1 MPLFGKK
8 KDVKIEALIEK
19 QQKELDEQNKK
30 NEEELKK
37 LSESLEKHQQA
48 LAKPVKTEAETR
60 KELEDELNAL
70 GGRKRKTRSRK
81 LRRKKTLKQRK

>member
-8 KDVKIEALIEK
+8 KDVKIEQLIAK

-37 LSESLEKHQQA
+37 LSESLEKHQKA
-48 LAKPVKTEAETR
+48 LAKPVVNSSN

-81 LRRKKTLKQRK
+81 LRRRKTLKQRK

>member
-1 MPLFGKK
+1 MPLFNFGKK
-8 KDVKIEALIEK
+8 KDVKIEEIIAK

-37 LSESLEKHQQA
+37 LSESLEKHQKA
-48 LAKPVKTEAETR
+48 LAKPLSN

-81 LRRKKTLKQRK
+81 LRRRKTLKQRK